1 MPGYSV
7 PDKFFSCLFASSFC
21 FFPLAN
27 HNGWFP
33 RGRQGFRRILLQD
46 FWCQSTG
53 TFAPLRKNFF
63 AWQSCKVPGYWR
75 LSSSVAARAIFAH
88 LWGFAVHGCCQH
100 CWKAYGKLDFSARM
114 DSGTLFLSL
123 GLADIVFFSI
133 ASLCPS
139 KRSLIASAP
148 STLSLATLK
157 VVPSSLP
164 SLVSSW

>member
-53 TFAPLRKNFF
+53 TFAPLRKNFLLDNLAMYLDIDACHPRSQREQSLLTF
-63 AWQSCKVPGYWR
+63 EGSQFMGAANIVEKLTVSWIFLRAWIQERFFWVWVW
-75 LSSSVAARAIFAH
+75 LISSSSP
-88 LWGFAVHGCCQH
+88 L
-100 CWKAYGKLDFSARM
+100 
-114 DSGTLFLSL
+114 
-123 GLADIVFFSI
+123 
-133 ASLCPS
+133 
-139 KRSLIASAP
+139 
-148 STLSLATLK
+148 
-157 VVPSSLP
+157 
-164 SLVSSW
+164 LVSALPKGRSSHQHHRRSA